1 MDLYD
6 IHNEMKNECGDA
18 QERDYG
24 GEDYPMAFALKEALQ
39 EVKCPCC
46 GNTDPEQFERADAD
60 LEHEDS
66 EEGDGWAYYQAD
78 YKFWL
83 ECLAC
88 DETHDQSLNTTGGWI
103 IVYGSYT
110 EEY

>member
-1 MDLYD
+1 MDLFD
-6 IHNEMKNECGDA
+6 IHNEMKNDCGDA

-24 GEDYPMAFALKEALQ
+24 GEDYPMGFALKEALQ
-39 EVKCPCC
+39 EAKCPCC
-46 GNTDPEQFERADAD
+46 GNTDPERFERADAD

-66 EEGDGWAYYQAD
+66 HEAYYQAD

-88 DETHDQSLNTTGGWI
+88 DDAQEGDGGWI
-103 IVYGSYT
+103 IAYGSY
-110 EEY
+110 EVDY